1 MLLSARKEVNQ
12 NKMLKITIEVSE
24 NKDQETCK
32 AVLKNPKE
40 TELKKATEQEKQ
52 TMAMVIN
59 KVTDALHELED

>member
-1 MLLSARKEVNQ
+1 
-12 NKMLKITIEVSE
+12 MLKITIEVSE

-32 AVLKNPKE
+32 AILKNPKE
-40 TELKKATEQEKQ
+40 TELKKATDQEKQ